1 MALSNKQKAFIE
13 HYLRTWNATEAA
25 RLAGYKGNAVTLATV
40 GSENIRKPAI
50 AAVIA
55 ERLGELAME
64 ADEVLV
70 RLSDQARASIE
81 DFIEIT
87 PLGAPTLD
95 LKKAQEAGKLH
106 LIKKLNYDA
115 DGNLRSIEL
124 YDAQSAL
131 VQMGRSHGIFLDRV
145 KDDPEEEAFDLE
157 EWREKR
163 KQRRQAVE
171 SDEGE

>member
-25 RLAGYKGNAVTLATV
+25 RLAAYRGNDVTLASV
-40 GSENIRKPAI
+40 GSENLRKPQI

-55 ERLGELAME
+55 ARLGELAME

-70 RLSDQARASIE
+70 RLSEQARASIE

-87 PLGAPTLD
+87 ALGAPALD
-95 LKKAQEAGKLH
+95 LNKARKAGKLH
-106 LIKKLNYDA
+106 LIKKMYYDA

-124 YDAQSAL
+124 YDSQSAL
-131 VQMGRSHGIFLDRV
+131 VQMGRSHGIFLDRI
-145 KDDPEEEAFDLE
+145 KDDPGEAAFDLD
-157 EWREKR
+157 EWREQRR
-163 KQRRQAVE
+163 KRRQAVQE
-171 SDEGE
+171 DE